1 MVPSCLL
8 CPERLGSGPPKPMA
22 ESSCVAREHGRC
34 AGCRG
39 PWGLCG
45 PAGNAEEPGR
55 GLSSAARAAPT
66 ASAPPL
72 PPDLRFLPFPLLSPP
87 LVHGLVFLSALTSFS
102 PSITSTFLLYV
113 RSPPPLG
120 SSLILNL
127 HLVVL
132 SWHPSLSGP
141 LCPWLELSMSSC
153 SLSSLW
159 VCSQNLIFLSVST
172 SLFLSISLAH
182 PPTVPH
188 LPYRCLPG
196 SLGRLPGSRGP
207 WENEKGGERRLR
219 ETEICANERGRAALG
234 AKGAGLPAPTFRV
247 LPAWLQPT
255 SPACFTPGHLARS
268 TAMPWSPCCS
278 LGSVPAPR
286 LPLSIS
292 SITAAASEAF
302 PPPHPYPLPRA
313 PTALSLGW
321 GQAGDEARG

>member
-8 CPERLGSGPPKPMA
+8 CPERLSSGPPKRMA
-22 ESSCVAREHGRC
+22 ESSCVVLEHGRC

-102 PSITSTFLLYV
+102 PAITSTFLLYV

-120 SSLILNL
+120 SSVILNL
-127 HLVVL
+127 LLVVL

-141 LCPWLELSMSSC
+141 LCPWLELSLSSC
-153 SLSSLW
+153 SLSSLGLLSESHLS
-159 VCSQNLIFLSVST
+159 VCLYLSVSLYI
-172 SLFLSISLAH
+172 SGSPPYRPSPALS
-182 PPTVPH
+182 
-188 LPYRCLPG
+188 RCLPG
-196 SLGRLPGSRGP
+196 SLGRLPGSGGP

-219 ETEICANERGRAALG
+219 ETEICGTNAAEQLSG
-234 AKGAGLPAPTFRV
+234 PRV
-247 LPAWLQPT
+247 LGFLPRPSGSSPPGSSPPLQLVSPQATLPGPLPCPGPPVAPSGLCRHLVSLFLFPA
-255 SPACFTPGHLARS
+255 SPP
-268 TAMPWSPCCS
+268 
-278 LGSVPAPR
+278 
-286 LPLSIS
+286 LPLRPSLRP
-292 SITAAASEAF
+292 T
-302 PPPHPYPLPRA
+302 PTPCPVLP
-313 PTALSLGW
+313 
-321 GQAGDEARG
+321 QH